1 MDFQNVYMSDFSE
14 QNTLEPFLDPSNDRL
29 TAYPI
34 KYPDIWAMYK
44 KQRASSWEVEEVEL
58 DKDYDDFL
66 KLSEDER
73 HFIKYVLAFFA
84 GSDGLVNLNLVENFI
99 DDVTAYEAKM
109 CYRYQASMEDV
120 HNEMYSLLL
129 ETLIKDPSEK
139 DHLMNALETIPC
151 IGAKGEWT
159 RKWMSGKRAS
169 FATRVFA
176 FAIVEGVFFS
186 GSFCA
191 IFWIGTKNL
200 MPGLIKS
207 NAFISRDEGM
217 HTDFACLI
225 YSKLKNR
232 LSQNTAHD
240 IMRDAVQLEKDF
252 INGALPYR
260 LPAMNANMMSQYIEY
275 VADLLLNTMGY
286 QPLYNS
292 SNPFPFM
299 EKISLESKSN
309 FFEHNPS
316 EYQKA
321 SINNAVKNSE
331 GSLLLVDDF

>member
-1 MDFQNVYMSDFSE
+1 MSTSDFFSDISMSD
-14 QNTLEPFLDPSNDRL
+14 EPFLNPSNARL

-44 KQRASSWEVEEVEL
+44 KQRASNWEVEEVEL
-58 DKDYDDFL
+58 DKDFDDFQ
-66 KLSEDER
+66 KLTQKEQ

-99 DDVTAYEAKM
+99 DDVTSYEAKM
-109 CYRYQASMEDV
+109 CYRFQASMEDV

-129 ETLIKDPSEK
+129 ETLIRDQNEK

-151 IGAKGEWT
+151 IKKKGEWT
-159 RKWMSGKRAS
+159 QRWINSQDS
-169 FATRVFA
+169 FAKRIFA

-207 NAFISRDEGM
+207 NQFISRDEGM

-225 YSKLKNR
+225 YSKLHNR
-232 LSQNTAHD
+232 LSLEEAHD
-240 IMRDAVQLEKDF
+240 MMREAVDLEKEF

-260 LPAMNANMMSQYIEY
+260 LPAMNAGLMSQYIEY
-275 VADLLLNTMGY
+275 VADVMLSMMGY
-286 QPLYNS
+286 DPLYRS
-292 SNPFPFM
+292 VNPFPFM
-299 EKISLESKSN
+299 EKISLETKSN

-321 SINNAVKNSE
+321 SVNNSANDGK
-331 GSLLLVDDF
+331 GHLTIIDDF